1 MYKQYTDEIKS
12 LRDLETI
19 INYYYPNQITKNKMS
34 CPFHQDKT
42 PSFQIADKG
51 NGAFYKCFG
60 CGVGGDIID
69 FIKRVEKIEFIEA
82 LKKAY
87 YILNKPLSLPK
98 SNITRLN
105 TVNKNN
111 INEFYN
117 EKVKEA
123 INEENLDKAFE
134 LSCRQEEENNKKYH
148 INFPYTD
155 EKNKPKKIWENL
167 DELLKQN
174 NITIKYNEII
184 KDIEIT
190 GLEGTNFESQLVDIH
205 SLCYKYGFS
214 LSINKIHAFVNR
226 IANNYP
232 VNPVADYL
240 RDCYMNFDGE
250 MKYIQM
256 LCDALI
262 TRNDFNQELKKLLIR
277 KWLLNTATIPFN
289 EGNSNIEGILT
300 LQGKQ
305 GIGKTRLIRKL
316 IPIHVKTGLE
326 LDPSDKDKVYQ
337 CIKYWVCELGE
348 LDSTLKKD
356 LAKLKAF
363 ITEQID
369 EFRRP
374 YGLAPVKYPR
384 KTSFYATV
392 NNEEFLKDE
401 TGNRRYWVISIEKID
416 FDNID
421 KIDIDKLW
429 GEVMHL
435 KEEKLE
441 TNYLNQEQI
450 DNLNTSNADFKVMG
464 HLELGINTEF
474 DWDVNRDRWTWKSST
489 DIANK
494 LHLKSSKGL
503 RANLEN
509 NGAVYK
515 KVGNKRGYFTPP
527 YKTLFGHSGL

>member
-1 MYKQYTDEIKS
+1 VYKQQTDEIRNI
-12 LRDLETI
+12 RDLETI
-19 INYYYPNQITKNKMS
+19 INYYYPNQLIKNKMK
-34 CPFHQDKT
+34 CPFHNDKT
-42 PSFQIADKG
+42 PSLQIADKG

-69 FIKRVEKIEFIEA
+69 FIKRVENVGFIGA
-82 LKKAY
+82 LQKAY
-87 YILNKPLSLPK
+87 YILNKPLNLPK
-98 SNITRLN
+98 SNIPKLN
-105 TVNKNN
+105 TVNKNKVN
-111 INEFYN
+111 DFYN

-123 INEENLDKAFE
+123 IEEENLDKAFE
-134 LSCRQEEENNKKYH
+134 LSCKQEEESNKKYH
-148 INFPYTD
+148 IKFPYVD
-155 EKNKPKKIWENL
+155 SKNRPDKIWENL

-174 NITIKYNEII
+174 NITIEYNEII

-190 GLEGTNFESQLVDIH
+190 GLEGTNFESQLIDIH
-205 SLCYKYGFS
+205 SLCYKCGFQ
-214 LSINKIHAFVNR
+214 LSIKRIHEFVNR
-226 IANNYP
+226 IANNYIS
-232 VNPVADYL
+232 NPVVDYL
-240 RDCYMNFDGE
+240 RNCYMSFDGE
-250 MKYIQM
+250 MKNIQM
-256 LCDALI
+256 LCNALI
-262 TRNDFNQELKKLLIR
+262 TNEDYDQELKKLLIT

-316 IPIHVKTGLE
+316 IPIYVKTGLE

-356 LAKLKAF
+356 LSKLKAF

-374 YGLAPVKYPR
+374 YGLAPIRYPR

-392 NNEEFLKDE
+392 NNSEFLKDE
-401 TGNRRYWVISIEKID
+401 TGNRRYWVIPIEKID
-416 FDNID
+416 FDIID

-429 GEVMHL
+429 GEVMYL

-441 TNYLNQEQI
+441 TTYLTQEQI
-450 DNLNTSNADFKVMG
+450 YRLHNSNSEFKVMG
-464 HLELGINTEF
+464 QLELGVNTVF
-474 DWDVNRDRWTWKSST
+474 DWDIKKDNWNWKSST

-494 LHLKSSKGL
+494 LNLKSSKGL
-503 RANLEN
+503 RATLEDY
-509 NGAVYK
+509 GADYK
-515 KVGNKRGYFTPP
+515 K
-527 YKTLFGHSGL
+527 